1 MKTAAWVGKQAL
13 RMVILLAAVTGGGI
27 FSAVRLPH

>member
-13 RMVILLAAVTGGGI
+13 RMVILLAAVTALAR
-27 FSAVRLPH
+27 FPVAL